1 MRIKFADFWDHQGKE
16 LKISKKNF
24 FQSADK
30 TPNSNL
36 ILFILLGLNKRLN
49 VLKDSTKHL
58 KNCDFETLKSLAN
71 FALNKLEKD
80 FKTYIDKRMALCA
93 LYCDP
98 MGLNHIGDLSDF
110 CTMEEVF
117 IFSFKNL
124 VLSPTQIFSFP
135 HFGRGEGDS
144 SLYPRLRP

>member
-1 MRIKFADFWDHQGKE
+1 
-16 LKISKKNF
+16 
-24 FQSADK
+24 
-30 TPNSNL
+30 
-36 ILFILLGLNKRLN
+36 
-49 VLKDSTKHL
+49 
-58 KNCDFETLKSLAN
+58 LAN

-117 IFSFKNL
+117 IFSFKKLCFIPYPN
-124 VLSPTQIFSFP
+124 FFFP
-135 HFGRGEGDS
+135 LFRERRGRGIPPSTPGYGPDPW
-144 SLYPRLRP
+144 Y

>member
-1 MRIKFADFWDHQGKE
+1 
-16 LKISKKNF
+16 
-24 FQSADK
+24 
-30 TPNSNL
+30 
-36 ILFILLGLNKRLN
+36 
-49 VLKDSTKHL
+49 
-58 KNCDFETLKSLAN
+58 LAN

-117 IFSFKNL
+117 ILSLNYFVVENILKPKIPSFRE
-124 VLSPTQIFSFP
+124 
-135 HFGRGEGDS
+135 RGGGFLPLPPATALILGISAKILMRIPYSTIANSID
-144 SLYPRLRP
+144 